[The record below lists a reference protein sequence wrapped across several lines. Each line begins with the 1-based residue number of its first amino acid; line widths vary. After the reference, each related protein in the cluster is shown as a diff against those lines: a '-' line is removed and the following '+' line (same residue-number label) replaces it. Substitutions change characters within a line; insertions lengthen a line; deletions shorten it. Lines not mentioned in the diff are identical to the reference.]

1 MKTNSN
7 FRLCAF
13 AFAALA
19 AAACPALAEKVGY
32 DHYKTIVDRQMF
44 GPLPA
49 DFDPTKMPS
58 EVAKSSSSAS
68 AAAEAQLT
76 KEQEKLKSAVRFSV
90 INVTPQGDVAVG
102 FTDSSN
108 AKTPK
113 HYYLKRGEARDGWLV
128 KEADPETATVT
139 LEKDGIELPLAIGE
153 DSAKKNPKKGAG
165 VAKDQARG
173 ANPGRSSLLGSVG
186 ARRRSRKEEQA
197 KQAADNAQLKRQLEE
212 MKERQEQ
219 DRLEREQEEAQR
231 NAEEEATR
239 EECRKELESLRQV
252 ISKNRE
258 KLTAPAPEEK
268 AEEESNDENNDA
280 E

>member
-1 MKTNSN
+1 MKTNSS
-7 FRLCAF
+7 FRLCAL

-19 AAACPALAEKVGY
+19 AAVRPALAEKVGY
-32 DHYKTIVDRQMF
+32 GHYKTIVDRQMF

-108 AKTPK
+108 AKAPK
-113 HYYLKRGEARDGWLV
+113 HYYLKKGEARDGWLV
-128 KEADPETATVT
+128 KEADPEKATVT

-153 DSAKKNPKKGAG
+153 DSAKKDPKKG

-173 ANPGRSSLLGSVG
+173 ANPGRSPLLGGSLG
-186 ARRRSRKEEQA
+186 ARSRLRKEERA
-197 KQAADNAQLKRQLEE
+197 KLAADNALLKQQMEE

-219 DRLEREQEEAQR
+219 ERLEREQEEAR
-231 NAEEEATR
+231 RKAEEEATR
-239 EECRKELESLRQV
+239 EERRKELESLRQE
-252 ISKNRE
+252 ISKKRE

>member
-1 MKTNSN
+1 MKTNPS
-7 FRLCAF
+7 FRSCAF

-19 AAACPALAEKVGY
+19 VVAACPASAEKVGY

-49 DFDPTKMPS
+49 DFDPTKLPS

-113 HYYLKRGEARDGWLV
+113 HYYLKKGEARDGWLV
-128 KEADPETATVT
+128 KEADPEKATVT

-153 DSAKKNPKKGAG
+153 DSAKKDPKKGL
-165 VAKDQARG
+165 AKDQARG

-186 ARRRSRKEEQA
+186 ARRRLRKEELA
-197 KQAADNAQLKRQLEE
+197 KQAADNAQLRQQVEE

-219 DRLEREQEEAQR
+219 ERLEREQEEAR
-231 NAEEEATR
+231 RKAEEEATR
-239 EECRKELESLRQV
+239 EERRKELESLRQV